1 MARSQC
7 RMIINRNS
15 IFSDDGKTD
24 CYPHGVIRP
33 EVKFPTFD
41 DYARLIGV
49 AKEFPDKKILKITE

>member
-1 MARSQC
+1 
-7 RMIINRNS
+7 MIINRNS
-15 IFSDDGKTD
+15 IFSDDGKSD